1 VGDSARHWQQ
11 ELAFRWS
18 ELDTSRTGHSTV
30 TQRLGI
36 VVNAGDVLIGIDP
49 HGDHQLLVPVPGDA
63 EVLEDAHTAH
73 IRVTG
78 RRLTFD
84 GLVHTYVAVV
94 CHRRDLADLF
104 DDILADILNELSET
118 DDQADLVCKRTLDR
132 WRELLRGNRDRMGES
147 EVWGLFGELIVLER
161 ILEADPGH
169 DLSAWTGPDRE
180 PHDFRLARGDLE
192 VKTLGI
198 RGAEIE
204 IHGLDQL
211 EPPEGG
217 KLHLVLVRLAMA
229 PNGVTLPELVE
240 RIKPKIGDP
249 TAFGVKMEKVGYRDA
264 EAHNYQNRR
273 FKIGDIAGIEV
284 DRDFPRITKSSLV
297 GGLPEEVTTLTY
309 TLDISTSLTGALT
322 ADRLDTLFE
331 RGE

>member
-1 VGDSARHWQQ
+1 MGDSARHWQQ

-18 ELDTSRTGHSTV
+18 ELDTSRTSRSTV
-30 TQRLGI
+30 TQPLGI
-36 VVNAGDVLIGIDP
+36 VVDAGEVLIGIDP
-49 HGDHQLLVPVPGDA
+49 HGDHQLLVPVSGEA

-73 IRVTG
+73 IRVIG

-118 DDQADLVCKRTLDR
+118 DDHPDLVCKRTLDR
-132 WRELLRGNRDRMGES
+132 WRELLRGNRNRLGDS

-169 DLSAWTGPDRE
+169 DVSVWNGPDRE

-192 VKTLGI
+192 VKTLGL
-198 RGAEIE
+198 RGAEVE
-204 IHGLDQL
+204 IHGLEQL
-211 EPPEGG
+211 EPPQGG
-217 KLHLVLVRLAMA
+217 KLHLILVRLATT
-229 PNGVTLPELVE
+229 PNGLTLPELVE
-240 RIKPKIGDP
+240 RIKPKISDP
-249 TAFGVKMEKVGYRDA
+249 TAFGVKMDKVGYKEA
-264 EAHNYQNRR
+264 EAHNYQDRY
-273 FKIGDIAGIEV
+273 FKVSDIAAIEV
-284 DRDFPRITKSSLV
+284 DRDFPRITKSTLA
-297 GGLPEEVTTLTY
+297 GGLPEEVTALTY
-309 TLDISTSLTGALT
+309 TLDISTFLAGALT
-322 ADRLDTLFE
+322 ADRLEALFE